1 MTSPRL
7 FLRLLSL
14 CALLSLTIVSCAPE
28 TTDGAP
34 EQQAQA
40 TAISGGSGA
49 TPAATETAEVGV
61 VASFYPLYEV
71 VRRVG
76 GDRVNAT
83 NLVAAGAEPHDLE
96 LSPRD
101 LDRLRQAS
109 LLVYVGAGFQPG
121 LEEAVR
127 TAAAPDLAVLDVL
140 SGMPLIEGQDEDHE
154 GEAEH
159 EEQHQQDPHV
169 WLDPVRMQDVV
180 RKVRDE
186 LVRVDPAGRKLYETN
201 ASAYEKDLETLH
213 REFVRGLENCR
224 RREVVTSHA
233 AFGYLTDRYNL
244 EQIPI
249 TGLSPEVEP
258 SPKRLQEIVRF
269 AREHDVKVIYFETLV
284 DPGVA
289 ETIAGEVGARTLVLN
304 PIEGLTPEQQAE
316 DKDYLDLMREN
327 LHNLRSGL
335 ECS

>member
-14 CALLSLTIVSCAPE
+14 CALLSLTIVSCGPE

-49 TPAATETAEVGV
+49 TPTATETAEVGV

-140 SGMPLIEGQDEDHE
+140 SGISLIEGQDEDHE

-169 WLDPVRMQDVV
+169 
-180 RKVRDE
+180 
-186 LVRVDPAGRKLYETN
+186 
-201 ASAYEKDLETLH
+201 
-213 REFVRGLENCR
+213 
-224 RREVVTSHA
+224 
-233 AFGYLTDRYNL
+233 
-244 EQIPI
+244 
-249 TGLSPEVEP
+249 
-258 SPKRLQEIVRF
+258 
-269 AREHDVKVIYFETLV
+269 
-284 DPGVA
+284 
-289 ETIAGEVGARTLVLN
+289 
-304 PIEGLTPEQQAE
+304 
-316 DKDYLDLMREN
+316 
-327 LHNLRSGL
+327 
-335 ECS
+335 